1 MSSIK
6 QSGNFLG
13 KFMRM
18 DITTKFTLAIITG
31 LVLLF
36 SASAFIMFGQQSAAL
51 EKLLQSSEHVIEKG
65 LESSKENSRDA
76 LEKKIQQLST
86 LMSKI
91 VPGPIAE
98 FSLSVLQEYADIA
111 ASDPDVSYVAIYNVD
126 GGALATNGDKDS
138 IASDQMVE
146 SAVSYEGVALGKIV
160 IGYNLDRLNT
170 AQQVSQEKTTKDLNE
185 ISLAKDN
192 SLSQAAISMAGLYL
206 IIGVVISF
214 LVFILFRT
222 MIVKRL
228 ATLESSFHDIAEGE
242 GDLRQR
248 VEVNGDDAIDRLGE
262 NFNTFLDK
270 IHSTMNEVVGVT
282 TELTTSSEHL
292 TLIATE
298 SQQEVLHQKSEIDL
312 AAAAINEMS
321 ATVQEV
327 SRNAS
332 TAAESAFEAD
342 KEANSGKEIVVDT
355 TRVIHS
361 LAEEVVKA
369 ADVIHMLEQDSNNIS
384 VVLDVIRGIAEQTN
398 LLALNAAIEAAR
410 AGEQGRGFA
419 VVADEVR
426 TLASRTQESTAEIN
440 TMIEK
445 LQARASEAVKVME
458 NSRTQAQLGVEQ
470 VSKAGSSLETI
481 TASVATINDMN
492 TQIASAAEEQSAV
505 GEEINK
511 NIVSISTVADKSVE
525 ATQQTADSSQNLSD
539 LAMRLQ
545 SLVGTFKI

>member
-1 MSSIK
+1 MSNTGK
-6 QSGNFLG
+6 TGNFIKNLT
-13 KFMRM
+13 RM
-18 DITTKFTLAIITG
+18 DITAKFSLAIISG

-36 SASAFIMFGQQSAAL
+36 SATAYIMYGQQSTAL
-51 EKLLQSSEHVIEKG
+51 EKLLLSSEQVIEKG
-65 LESSKENSRDA
+65 LESSKENSRAA
-76 LEKKIQQLST
+76 LKKKLQQLST

-111 ASDPDVSYVAIYNVD
+111 ASDPDVSYVAIFNTD
-126 GGALATNGDKDS
+126 GGTLAKNGSKDS
-138 IASDQMVE
+138 VSADQFVE
-146 SAVSYEGVALGKIV
+146 SPVNYEGVALGKII
-160 IGYNLDRLNT
+160 IGYNLSRLDK
-170 AQQVSQEKTTKDLNE
+170 AQKLSQENATKDLNA
-185 ISLAKDN
+185 ITMTKDQ
-192 SLSQAAISMAGLYL
+192 SLSQAAISMAVLYL
-206 IIGVVISF
+206 IIGVVVSF
-214 LVFILFRT
+214 LVYILFRK
-222 MIVKRL
+222 MVVNRL
-228 ATLESSFHDIAEGE
+228 ATLESSLHDIAEGE

-248 VEVNGDDAIDRLGE
+248 VDINGDDAIDRLGN

-312 AAAAINEMS
+312 AATAINEMS

-342 KEANSGKEIVVDT
+342 KEAHSGKEIVVET
-355 TRVIHS
+355 TRAIHS
-361 LAEEVVKA
+361 LAEEIVKA

-481 TASVATINDMN
+481 TTSVATINDMN

>member
-1 MSSIK
+1 
-6 QSGNFLG
+6 
-13 KFMRM
+13 M
-18 DITTKFTLAIITG
+18 DITAKFSLAIISG

-36 SASAFIMFGQQSAAL
+36 SATAYIMYGQQSASL
-51 EKLLQSSEHVIEKG
+51 EKLLLSSEQVIEKG
-65 LESSKENSRDA
+65 LEGSKANSRDA
-76 LEKKIQQLST
+76 LEKKLQQLST

-98 FSLSVLQEYADIA
+98 FSLSILQEYADIA

-126 GGALATNGDKDS
+126 GGVLAKNGNKDS
-138 IASDQMVE
+138 IAPDQMVE
-146 SAVSYEGVALGKIV
+146 SPVNYEGVALGKIV
-160 IGYNLDRLNT
+160 IGFNLDRLNK
-170 AQQVSQEKTTKDLNE
+170 AQQLSQENTTKDLNS
-185 ISLAKDN
+185 ITVSKNN
-192 SLSQAAISMAGLYL
+192 SLSQAAISMAVLYL
-206 IIGVVISF
+206 IIGVVVSF
-214 LVFILFRT
+214 LVFILFRK
-222 MIVKRL
+222 MVVSRL

-248 VEVNGDDAIDRLGE
+248 VEVNGNDAIDRLGE

-270 IHSTMNEVVGVT
+270 IHGTMNEVVGVT

-312 AAAAINEMS
+312 AATAINEMS

-332 TAAESAFEAD
+332 TAAESAMEAD
-342 KEANSGKEIVVDT
+342 KEANSGKEIVVET
-355 TRVIHS
+355 TKAIHS

-426 TLASRTQESTAEIN
+426 TLASRTQESTEEIN

-445 LQARASEAVKVME
+445 LQSRASEAVKVME
-458 NSRTQAQLGVEQ
+458 NSRKQAKHGVDQ

-481 TASVATINDMN
+481 TAAVATINDMN

-511 NIVSISTVADKSVE
+511 NIVSISTVADQSVE